1 MSIDPA
7 LVARLRA
14 FAHALVDPAHARV
27 AIPAER
33 PEKGF
38 WFGGG
43 KMAQDAAG
51 RLWLTGRY
59 RSAGDSR
66 TGLDLGDR
74 GRELAV
80 FASDDEGATWTK
92 VLALDKAAVTPEGE
106 PALSIEGSALRFVPG
121 GVELYVSSE
130 KRLPYPAAV
139 AEYRKPGTGVW
150 TIERLRA
157 PSVAQLAGARP
168 QTVLASPDPVTLQ
181 IKDPFLHE
189 LPGGGALLFFC
200 YHPFSWT
207 SSGTG
212 CVELAADGGIKGAPQ
227 FDCLPRGAAW
237 DVAISRA
244 TSVLPVPE
252 ELAPAGTGIMFYDG
266 GECLRN
272 LDEHAQA
279 TRRPRGYSCEELGGL
294 ACYAG
299 ADPRSATRISRLFP
313 EFLSPEGT
321 GCLRYVDVLATHDAY
336 FVTWQQGRTDGS
348 QPLMFRRVARSEAL
362 GRGASGAR

>member
-59 RSAGDSR
+59 RS
-66 TGLDLGDR
+66 
-74 GRELAV
+74 
-80 FASDDEGATWTK
+80 
-92 VLALDKAAVTPEGE
+92 AAVTPEGE

-157 PSVAQLAGARP
+157 PSVAQLAGAR
-168 QTVLASPDPVTLQ
+168 
-181 IKDPFLHE
+181 
-189 LPGGGALLFFC
+189 
-200 YHPFSWT
+200 
-207 SSGTG
+207 
-212 CVELAADGGIKGAPQ
+212 
-227 FDCLPRGAAW
+227 
-237 DVAISRA
+237 
-244 TSVLPVPE
+244 
-252 ELAPAGTGIMFYDG
+252 
-266 GECLRN
+266 
-272 LDEHAQA
+272 
-279 TRRPRGYSCEELGGL
+279 TR
-294 ACYAG
+294 
-299 ADPRSATRISRLFP
+299 
-313 EFLSPEGT
+313 
-321 GCLRYVDVLATHDAY
+321 
-336 FVTWQQGRTDGS
+336 
-348 QPLMFRRVARSEAL
+348 
-362 GRGASGAR
+362 